1 MIPIL
6 KLCEFNIHEQQKYY
20 PRSRSIQTGLTLVEL
35 LIAMALSGLIA
46 IAAIAALTVSRQGF
60 STVDT
65 SAQLRD
71 NSRFAASILQ
81 RLAVQT
87 GFLDLTFATTR
98 AASEFNVAG
107 AENPPPPI
115 YAVNNAKYTQSLALG
130 ITTTS
135 PANGVNGSDFL
146 VLRYQPGESF
156 PGSKKSDSAMINCD
170 GTAST
175 AIADTSDEQMI
186 SVFHVDIS
194 GTTNEP
200 ALMCTR
206 RNLSDGVWLSS
217 QPLVEGVESFQL
229 LFGVDNVV
237 PNTAPTGITDSVPD
251 RYLRA
256 DQLTGATEDITN
268 ANWRRVRSIR
278 IGMVFRGAV
287 GSSLEKTIPAQYP
300 LGAPGVMNTAA
311 DIGSTFP
318 SQTDGRLR
326 QTVNF
331 TVHLRNPQDL

>member
-1 MIPIL
+1 MHIL
-6 KLCEFNIHEQQKYY
+6 NTCELAMQIQKKSQYQ
-20 PRSRSIQTGLTLVEL
+20 PRRVQAGLTLVEL
-35 LIAMALSGLIA
+35 LVAMALSGLIA
-46 IAAIAALTVSRQGF
+46 IAAIAALTMSRQGF
-60 STVDT
+60 STVDA

-71 NSRFAASILQ
+71 NGRFAASILQ

-87 GFLDLTFATTR
+87 GFLDFSFATTR

-107 AENPPPPI
+107 SENLPPPI

-130 ITTTS
+130 ITATS
-135 PANGVNGSDFL
+135 PANGVNGSDIL

-156 PGSKKSDSAMINCD
+156 PGSNISDSAMINCD
-170 GTAST
+170 GTTST
-175 AIADTSDEQMI
+175 AIASTSKDQMI
-186 SVFHVDIS
+186 SVLHIGIS

-200 ALMCTR
+200 ALMCTK
-206 RNLSDGVWLSS
+206 RNLATGIWLDS

-237 PNTAPTGITDSVPD
+237 PNTAPTGTTDSIPD

-256 DQLTGATEDITN
+256 DQLTGSTEEATN

-278 IGMVFRGAV
+278 MGLVLRGPP
-287 GSSLEKTIPAQYP
+287 GSSLERTIPSQYP

-311 DIGSTFP
+311 DVGSTFP

-326 QTVNF
+326 QTISF

>member
-1 MIPIL
+1 MDIFEN
-6 KLCEFNIHEQQKYY
+6 CELGIKIQNKSRQP
-20 PRSRSIQTGLTLVEL
+20 PRQASKGLTLVEL
-35 LIAMALSGLIA
+35 LVAMALSGLIA
-46 IAAIAALTVSRQGF
+46 IAAIAALTMSRQGF
-60 STVDT
+60 STVDA

-71 NSRFAASILQ
+71 NGRFAASILQ

-107 AENPPPPI
+107 AENPLPPI

-130 ITTTS
+130 NTTTS
-135 PANGVNGSDFL
+135 PANGINGSDFL

-156 PGSKKSDSAMINCD
+156 PGSNVSDSAMINCD
-170 GTAST
+170 GTSST
-175 AIADTSDEQMI
+175 AIASTSKDQMI
-186 SVFHVDIS
+186 SVLHIDIS

-206 RNLSDGVWLSS
+206 RNLLTGTWLSS
-217 QPLVEGVESFQL
+217 QPLVEGVESLQL

-237 PNTAPTGITDSVPD
+237 PNTAPTGTTDSIPD

-256 DQLTGATEDITN
+256 DQLTGATEDATN

-278 IGMVFRGAV
+278 IGMVLRGPP
-287 GSSLEKTIPAQYP
+287 GSSLERTIPAQYP
-300 LGAPGVMNTAA
+300 LGAPGVMNTVA
-311 DIGSTFP
+311 DVGSTFA

-326 QTVNF
+326 QTISF